1 MPSKLYLVFHDR
13 VGIVADLSRRIAD
26 RMYNIVSMEVDRVND
41 LAHVYVEIENRE
53 GHASPEDLMRALADI
68 PGLSSSRPID
78 TLPQEEQAR
87 RLRVVLDNIADW
99 VIAVDAAGRVTT
111 MNAVACE
118 ILGLEQDEVLGGDL
132 RELGLSDLSILEGLQ
147 GREWADVKKT
157 LVTPSGRF
165 QYFATCRPIRDGD
178 GHIIG
183 AVEIARDMQE
193 IRMLARSISEPAQ
206 ISFSDIVG
214 QDQAI
219 NNLIGYA
226 QLIATT
232 DSIVC
237 IRGASGTGKELF
249 ARAMHTASRRP
260 GPFVP
265 INCAALPEQL
275 LESELFGYAGG
286 AFTGGL
292 KDGKAGLFE
301 VAGEGTVFL
310 DEIGD
315 MPLSSQ
321 AKLLRVVQDH
331 CVRRIGGSREIPIRA
346 RIITATNRNL
356 EKMVEDGTFRQDLY
370 YRINVLPIHIPPLQ
384 QRPGDIG
391 LLAEHFLFTL
401 ASRMGRPAKSI
412 APEGL
417 AKLRAHHWP
426 GNVRELKNVM
436 DRAAI
441 LCPDDVIGE
450 RFVILAH
457 ELGDRVPGQ
466 APPAVRPE
474 PGEALKSQLD
484 RLERDILEG
493 ALKRARSVRQAAR
506 VLGLSHTAILNKIR
520 KHGLRV
526 TRPLHVE

>member
-1 MPSKLYLVFHDR
+1 MAIKLHLVFQDR
-13 VGIVADLSRRIAD
+13 VGIVADVSRRIAE
-26 RMYNIVSMEVDRVND
+26 RMYNIVAMEVDRIND
-41 LAHVYVEIENRE
+41 LAHVYVQAEDRRPESAPTDLP
-53 GHASPEDLMRALADI
+53 HALGDI
-68 PGLSSSRPID
+68 PGLLTSRPID
-78 TLPQEEQAR
+78 TLPQEEQAM
-87 RLRVVLDNIADW
+87 RLRVVLDNIADG
-99 VIAVDAAGRVTT
+99 VVAVDASGRVTT
-111 MNAVACE
+111 INASACQ
-118 ILGLEQDEVLGGDL
+118 ILTLDQDSVPGIDV
-132 RELGLSDLSILEGLQ
+132 RELGLGDTAILDSLA
-147 GREWADVKKT
+147 GRESADVKRT

-165 QYFATCRPIRDGD
+165 QYFATCRPIRDAE

-183 AVEIARDMQE
+183 AVEIAKDMQE
-193 IRMLARSISEPAQ
+193 IRMLARSISEPVQ

-214 QDQAI
+214 QNQNI
-219 NNLIGYA
+219 NNLISYA

-249 ARAMHTASRRP
+249 ARAMHTASRRS

-275 LESELFGYAGG
+275 LESELFGYVSG

-292 KDGKAGLFE
+292 KDGKPGLFE

-315 MPLSSQ
+315 MPLPSQ
-321 AKLLRVVQDH
+321 AKILRVMQDH

-346 RIITATNRNL
+346 RIITATNGNL
-356 EKMVEDGTFRQDLY
+356 EKMVEEGTFRQDLY

-384 QRPGDIG
+384 ERLDDIG

-401 ASRMGRPAKSI
+401 ASRMGRPVKALT
-412 APEGL
+412 PEGL

-426 GNVRELKNVM
+426 GNVRELKNVV

-441 LCPDDVIGE
+441 LCPGESIDE
-450 RFVILAH
+450 RFLILAH
-457 ELGDRVPGQ
+457 ELGDGIPGQ
-466 APPAVRPE
+466 SRPARTLE
-474 PGEALKSQLD
+474 PGKPLKSQLD
-484 RLERDILEG
+484 LLEKEILESTLG
-493 ALKRARSVRQAAR
+493 RAKSVRQAAR
-506 VLGLSHTAILNKIR
+506 TLGLSHTAILNKIK

-526 TRPLHVE
+526 SRPVRVE

>member
-1 MPSKLYLVFHDR
+1 MAAKRILFISRSELVSPLHAQFKAHDCQAMVVEDRASALKVIEGRKADLVFTLPSLPGYRAQDLLETVQQSGNPLPVIVFTDKGSADEARLFMELGAQDYWLCPLTWEKVQAALPADAPSGPATPVAPPQGKPREVSIIGRHPAVMR
-13 VGIVADLSRRIAD
+13 VL
-26 RMYNIVSMEVDRVND
+26 
-41 LAHVYVEIENRE
+41 
-53 GHASPEDLMRALADI
+53 ALARQVAA
-68 PGLSSSRPID
+68 SKA
-78 TLPQEEQAR
+78 T
-87 RLRVVLDNIADW
+87 VLI
-99 VIAVDAAGRVTT
+99 
-111 MNAVACE
+111 
-118 ILGLEQDEVLGGDL
+118 
-132 RELGLSDLSILEGLQ
+132 
-147 GREWADVKKT
+147 
-157 LVTPSGRF
+157 SG
-165 QYFATCRPIRDGD
+165 
-178 GHIIG
+178 
-183 AVEIARDMQE
+183 E
-193 IRMLARSISEPAQ
+193 
-206 ISFSDIVG
+206 
-214 QDQAI
+214 
-219 NNLIGYA
+219 
-226 QLIATT
+226 
-232 DSIVC
+232 
-237 IRGASGTGKELF
+237 SGTGKEMF
-249 ARAMHTASRRP
+249 ARFIHAHSGREN
-260 GPFVP
+260 GPFVAV
-265 INCAALPEQL
+265 NCAALPEHL
-275 LESELFGYAGG
+275 LESELFGYVGG

-321 AKLLRVVQDH
+321 AKLLRVMQDH

-356 EKMVEDGTFRQDLY
+356 EKMVEDGSFRQDLY

-384 QRPGDIG
+384 ERPGDIG

-401 ASRMGRPAKSI
+401 ASRMGRPAKAI

-466 APPAVRPE
+466 AAPAVRPE
-474 PGEALKSQLD
+474 PGQALKTQLD
-484 RLERDILEG
+484 RLEKDILES
-493 ALKRARSVRQAAR
+493 ALKRARSVRQAALT
-506 VLGLSHTAILNKIR
+506 LGLSHTAMLNKIR

-526 TRPLHVE
+526 TRPLRIE